1 MRISIFERFTRWLDS
16 RLRGSESTR
25 GRWGKLFLRA
35 SRLTV
40 LVGRRFRLDMCLER
54 AASLAF
60 ASVIAAIPATM
71 IALLSVQLVRGI
83 ESNAQLLDPYITLLS
98 EYVPESERAE
108 LQTALRSIVD
118 NLRIEEH
125 LASVLEEISSQ
136 AVPVTAVSILVL
148 VLSAMTVFRSAERAF
163 TGIWRVDRRRGIFE
177 KVATFWLLLTAAPA
191 ILGVSAYVKAQLV
204 MGLVGGE
211 AADAELGAFAQF
223 LNVVFIDGLFPLS
236 ISFFAF
242 LLLSTYLP
250 NTRVRLGA
258 AAGGA
263 LTSAIGWEL
272 GTRAFQLYV
281 ESAMLSGLLG
291 ALGVIP
297 FFLLW
302 VYFSWGIVLVGAETS
317 YCLQHYP
324 TLVSE
329 AWGRKKEQT
338 IARPTLALL
347 ILERVYLSF
356 RREQNSLEA
365 PDQLSRRLGV
375 TIGEVEEVVSAL
387 VAADLLVPHQDGWL
401 PGRSAD
407 RLDPAAVI
415 ALFPTR
421 AGFQVP
427 SALEGLESPL
437 LTLLAAV
444 DTTVSTQLSEQ
455 TFADLLPPPE
465 PVQGTPEA

>member
-1 MRISIFERFTRWLDS
+1 MRIAIFDRLTSWLDD
-16 RLRGSESTR
+16 RLRGHEAER
-25 GRWGKLFLRA
+25 GRWGRLFLRTT
-35 SRLTV
+35 RLIV
-40 LVGRRFRLDMCLER
+40 LVERRFRADMCLER

-60 ASVIAAIPATM
+60 SSVIASIPATM
-71 IALLSVQLVRGI
+71 IALLAIQLVRGI
-83 ESNAQLLDPYITLLS
+83 ESEVAVLDPYISLLA
-98 EYVPESERAE
+98 EYVPETNRQEFQAALLNIAE
-108 LQTALRSIVD
+108 
-118 NLRIEEH
+118 NLRIEQH
-125 LASVLEEISSQ
+125 LSNVLAEISSQ
-136 AVPVTAVSILVL
+136 AGPVTAVSILVL

-204 MGLVGGE
+204 RGLIGGE
-211 AADAELGAFAQF
+211 AGASSAFGKF
-223 LNVVFIDGLFPLS
+223 LSAVFIDGLFPLS

-250 NTRVRLGA
+250 NTRVRLAA

-281 ESAMLSGLLG
+281 ESTMLSGLLG
-291 ALGVIP
+291 ALGVVP

-329 AWGRKKEQT
+329 AWGRKKERT

-347 ILERVYLSF
+347 ILERVYLAF
-356 RREQNSLEA
+356 RREQDSLDA
-365 PDQLSRRLGV
+365 PDDLSRRLGV
-375 TIGEVEEVVSAL
+375 TIGEVEEVVSVL
-387 VAADLLVPHQDGWL
+387 VAAELLVPHNDGWL

-407 RLDPAAVI
+407 RLDPASVI

-427 SALEGLESPL
+427 SELEGQESPL
-437 LTLLAAV
+437 LTLLSQVDAAV
-444 DTTVSTQLSEQ
+444 SSQLENQ
-455 TFADLLPPPE
+455 TFADLLPPPQATQA
-465 PVQGTPEA
+465 PSEA